1 MKRKNSIFRHLIMW
15 SISILVLLGLYTV
28 STIYSSK
35 NFIEVTTYEYPSDK
49 INQEVNFIV
58 ISDAHAHEF
67 GKDNND
73 LINKV
78 KNEEPDAILLVGDII
93 NFYEKSTVYLTELI
107 AGIKDIAPVYYTIGN
122 HESAYMSKSSVNIES
137 VVESA
142 GAIYLDQEY
151 EDIIINNQSIR
162 LGGLYDYAYNNLQ
175 VPNDQYIEKGSYLF
189 LKEYTNTSIFTLLMS
204 HRPESFINN
213 EENARWSIDLVVSGH
228 EHGGQIRLPFIGGFY
243 STHLG
248 LFSEFL
254 DGYHHINGITILV
267 SRGLG
272 THESKVQPRMYNIPE
287 IIKIKLT

>member
-49 INQEVNFIV
+49 INEEVNFIV

-151 EDIIINNQSIR
+151 
-162 LGGLYDYAYNNLQ
+162 
-175 VPNDQYIEKGSYLF
+175 
-189 LKEYTNTSIFTLLMS
+189 
-204 HRPESFINN
+204 
-213 EENARWSIDLVVSGH
+213 
-228 EHGGQIRLPFIGGFY
+228 
-243 STHLG
+243 
-248 LFSEFL
+248 
-254 DGYHHINGITILV
+254 
-267 SRGLG
+267 
-272 THESKVQPRMYNIPE
+272 
-287 IIKIKLT
+287 